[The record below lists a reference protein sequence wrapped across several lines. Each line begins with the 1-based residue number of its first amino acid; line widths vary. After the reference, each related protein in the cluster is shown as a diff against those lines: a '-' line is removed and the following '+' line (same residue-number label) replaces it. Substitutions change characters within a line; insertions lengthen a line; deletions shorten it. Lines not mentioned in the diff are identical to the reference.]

1 MNFNNISTEGYKR
14 NSPDRNNSFNFI
26 PSNKITMQGVDKPLT
41 LIPVVNG
48 KPMFDKKVIANPGDD
63 DFDFGQVDGVLEI
76 PMAQSQYGILGGIP
90 KLPNLSEPQ
99 YTFGNVSDFQNYQPQ
114 VNQESGTPFQYERT
128 KKPWEMYNTGMDS
141 GGNLQANQI
150 SPTLNAS
157 PLQMDNGFTLD
168 PMKQGFNPNAP
179 KVKMDDLNYVSET
192 AQERENRLIAEA
204 NKNQSEEGKKTESQN
219 KGFYGASNPYG
230 GFNVDNASV
239 YLGTSIANK
248 NPLGIATSGAKVGL
262 GVLRNV
268 FSGIGAMK
276 RFNEATTEQ
285 QEQMRKDAE
294 KRNMFWAQK
303 GGKLLTQSAIV
314 GDPNNPN
321 VSAEVERGE
330 FLQTP
335 DGQVTE
341 VMGKKHSEGGEL
353 IDAPD
358 GTKVISDYVKIGAS
372 LAKMF
377 KKEFGLN
384 VVAGS
389 TFATVINRY
398 KKKIGLDKVIDDE
411 ASLIAKVSDQEEVKN
426 ETVRDLNL
434 EVLSKKLNEVYAKKE
449 PLDEEL
455 TKFTNLVFDKQE
467 AKKEVDDSK
476 FKKQDGGEVAVED
489 PMERALKDYAQ
500 SQGLSMDELMSQLQS
515 MSPQEQEAFI
525 QSIMGT
531 DNPTPN
537 EESGGDLEQ
546 IIMAYSQ
553 LSGEDPQAIAESLSQ
568 LSEEELNQVVQ
579 QMMSEING

>member
-141 GGNLQANQI
+141 EGNLQANQI
-150 SPTLNAS
+150 SPTLNTS
-157 PLQMDNGFTLD
+157 PLQTDNGFTFD

-204 NKNQSEEGKKTESQN
+204 NKNQSKPESQN
-219 KGFYGASNPYG
+219 KGFYGAFNPYG
-230 GFNVDNASV
+230 GFNVDNASA
-239 YLGTSIANK
+239 YLGASIANK
-248 NPLGIATSGAKVGL
+248 NVLGMATSGAKVGL

-268 FSGIGAMK
+268 FSGIGATK

-294 KRNMFWAQK
+294 KRNMFWVQK

-330 FLQTP
+330 YLQTP

-358 GTKVISDYVKIGAS
+358 GTKVVSDYVKIGAS

-389 TFATVINRY
+389 TFATVIDRY
-398 KKKIGLDKVIDDE
+398 KKKIGLDKVIEDE

-434 EVLSKKLNEVYAKKE
+434 EVLSKKLNEIYAKKE
-449 PLDEEL
+449 PLDDEL

>member
-1 MNFNNISTEGYKR
+1 MKTIR
-14 NSPDRNNSFNFI
+14 
-26 PSNKITMQGVDKPLT
+26 
-41 LIPVVNG
+41 
-48 KPMFDKKVIANPGDD
+48 
-63 DFDFGQVDGVLEI
+63 
-76 PMAQSQYGILGGIP
+76 IP
-90 KLPNLSEPQ
+90 KDI
-99 YTFGNVSDFQNYQPQ
+99 Y
-114 VNQESGTPFQYERT
+114 ESIKNR
-128 KKPWEMYNTGMDS
+128 
-141 GGNLQANQI
+141 
-150 SPTLNAS
+150 
-157 PLQMDNGFTLD
+157 
-168 PMKQGFNPNAP
+168 NP
-179 KVKMDDLNYVSET
+179 
-192 AQERENRLIAEA
+192 
-204 NKNQSEEGKKTESQN
+204 
-219 KGFYGASNPYG
+219 
-230 GFNVDNASV
+230 
-239 YLGTSIANK
+239 
-248 NPLGIATSGAKVGL
+248 
-262 GVLRNV
+262 
-268 FSGIGAMK
+268 
-276 RFNEATTEQ
+276 
-285 QEQMRKDAE
+285 
-294 KRNMFWAQK
+294 
-303 GGKLLTQSAIV
+303 
-314 GDPNNPN
+314 
-321 VSAEVERGE
+321 AEVERGE
-330 FLQTP
+330 YLQTP
-335 DGQVTE
+335 DGQVAE

-389 TFATVINRY
+389 TFATVIDRY

-553 LSGEDPQAIAESLSQ
+553 LSGQDPQAIAESLSQ

-579 QMMSEING
+579 QMMSEIQNAQNG

>member
-1 MNFNNISTEGYKR
+1 MKTIR
-14 NSPDRNNSFNFI
+14 
-26 PSNKITMQGVDKPLT
+26 
-41 LIPVVNG
+41 
-48 KPMFDKKVIANPGDD
+48 
-63 DFDFGQVDGVLEI
+63 
-76 PMAQSQYGILGGIP
+76 IP
-90 KLPNLSEPQ
+90 K
-99 YTFGNVSDFQNYQPQ
+99 DI
-114 VNQESGTPFQYERT
+114 YECIKNR
-128 KKPWEMYNTGMDS
+128 
-141 GGNLQANQI
+141 
-150 SPTLNAS
+150 
-157 PLQMDNGFTLD
+157 
-168 PMKQGFNPNAP
+168 NP
-179 KVKMDDLNYVSET
+179 
-192 AQERENRLIAEA
+192 
-204 NKNQSEEGKKTESQN
+204 
-219 KGFYGASNPYG
+219 
-230 GFNVDNASV
+230 
-239 YLGTSIANK
+239 
-248 NPLGIATSGAKVGL
+248 
-262 GVLRNV
+262 
-268 FSGIGAMK
+268 
-276 RFNEATTEQ
+276 
-285 QEQMRKDAE
+285 
-294 KRNMFWAQK
+294 
-303 GGKLLTQSAIV
+303 
-314 GDPNNPN
+314 
-321 VSAEVERGE
+321 AEVERGE
-330 FLQTP
+330 YLQTP
-335 DGQVTE
+335 DGQVAE

-434 EVLSKKLNEVYAKKE
+434 EVLSKKLNEIYAKKE
-449 PLDEEL
+449 PLDDEL

>member
-1 MNFNNISTEGYKR
+1 MKTIR
-14 NSPDRNNSFNFI
+14 
-26 PSNKITMQGVDKPLT
+26 
-41 LIPVVNG
+41 
-48 KPMFDKKVIANPGDD
+48 
-63 DFDFGQVDGVLEI
+63 
-76 PMAQSQYGILGGIP
+76 IP
-90 KLPNLSEPQ
+90 KDI
-99 YTFGNVSDFQNYQPQ
+99 Y
-114 VNQESGTPFQYERT
+114 ESIKNR
-128 KKPWEMYNTGMDS
+128 
-141 GGNLQANQI
+141 
-150 SPTLNAS
+150 
-157 PLQMDNGFTLD
+157 
-168 PMKQGFNPNAP
+168 NP
-179 KVKMDDLNYVSET
+179 
-192 AQERENRLIAEA
+192 
-204 NKNQSEEGKKTESQN
+204 
-219 KGFYGASNPYG
+219 
-230 GFNVDNASV
+230 
-239 YLGTSIANK
+239 
-248 NPLGIATSGAKVGL
+248 
-262 GVLRNV
+262 
-268 FSGIGAMK
+268 
-276 RFNEATTEQ
+276 
-285 QEQMRKDAE
+285 
-294 KRNMFWAQK
+294 
-303 GGKLLTQSAIV
+303 
-314 GDPNNPN
+314 
-321 VSAEVERGE
+321 AEVERGE
-330 FLQTP
+330 YLQTP
-335 DGQVTE
+335 DGQVAE

-353 IDAPD
+353 IYAPD
-358 GTKVISDYVKIGAS
+358 GTKVVSDYVKIGAS

-389 TFATVINRY
+389 TFATVIDRY

-537 EESGGDLEQ
+537 EESRGDLEQ

-579 QMMSEING
+579 QMMSEIQNAQNG